1 MAIKDATCPACG
13 KPIKLNDEKPFG
25 FCSFC
30 GHKINIAEYFAPKAQ
45 EIPAMQT
52 ETVKPEP
59 AAAPISAPTP
69 APAAAP
75 SAPSIKITQDAQSSA
90 ISQIEAMYTLCSTEQ
105 EYMGLRQRVLDGTYS
120 DQDKAVMVSELDRL
134 MSKRLHDEL
143 ALEADL
149 PAAKEEVSKLAM
161 GTVLIAVI
169 GLVVTMF
176 FPIALLITAVLVLC
190 CIAGGA
196 KDRKRKKQCVR
207 AHKHLEQYRKL
218 GYKL

>member
-1 MAIKDATCPACG
+1 MAIKDATCPVCG
-13 KPIKLNDEKPFG
+13 KSIKLNDEKPFG

-30 GHKINIAEYFAPKAQ
+30 GHKIDTAEYFGAKGPKASAVQ
-45 EIPAMQT
+45 A
-52 ETVKPEP
+52 ETDKPEP

-69 APAAAP
+69 TPAA
-75 SAPSIKITQDAQSSA
+75 APSIKITQDAQSSA
-90 ISQIEAMYTLCSTEQ
+90 ISQIEAMFTLCSTEQ
-105 EYMGLRQRVLDGTYS
+105 EYMGLRQRVLDGAYS
-120 DQDKAVMVSELDRL
+120 DQNKAVMVSELDRL

-207 AHKHLEQYRKL
+207 AHKRLEQYRKL

>member
-13 KPIKLNDEKPFG
+13 KSIKLNDEKPFG

-30 GHKINIAEYFAPKAQ
+30 GHKIDTAEYFSAKVPKASAVQ
-45 EIPAMQT
+45 AEMD
-52 ETVKPEP
+52 KPEP

-69 APAAAP
+69 TPAA
-75 SAPSIKITQDAQSSA
+75 APSIKITQDAQSSA

-105 EYMGLRQRVLDGTYS
+105 EYMGLRQRVLDGAYS

-169 GLVVTMF
+169 GLVVTAF

-207 AHKHLEQYRKL
+207 AHKRLEQYRKL
-218 GYKL
+218 GYKI

>member
-1 MAIKDATCPACG
+1 
-13 KPIKLNDEKPFG
+13 
-25 FCSFC
+25 
-30 GHKINIAEYFAPKAQ
+30 
-45 EIPAMQT
+45 
-52 ETVKPEP
+52 
-59 AAAPISAPTP
+59 
-69 APAAAP
+69 
-75 SAPSIKITQDAQSSA
+75 
-90 ISQIEAMYTLCSTEQ
+90 
-105 EYMGLRQRVLDGTYS
+105 MGLRQRVLDGTYS

-134 MSKRLHDEL
+134 ISKRLHDEL

-207 AHKHLEQYRKL
+207 AHKRLEQYRKL

>member
-30 GHKINIAEYFAPKAQ
+30 GHKIDTAEYFSAKGSKASAVQ
-45 EIPAMQT
+45 A
-52 ETVKPEP
+52 ETDKPEP

-69 APAAAP
+69 TPAA
-75 SAPSIKITQDAQSSA
+75 APSIKITQDAQSSA

-105 EYMGLRQRVLDGTYS
+105 EYMGLRQRVLDGAYS
-120 DQDKAVMVSELDRL
+120 DQNKAVMVSELDRL

-207 AHKHLEQYRKL
+207 AHKRLEQYRKL

>member
-1 MAIKDATCPACG
+1 MAIKDATCPVCG
-13 KPIKLNDEKPFG
+13 KSIKLNDEKLFG

-30 GHKINIAEYFAPKAQ
+30 GHKIDTAEYFSAKVPKASAVQ
-45 EIPAMQT
+45 A
-52 ETVKPEP
+52 ETDKPEP

-69 APAAAP
+69 TPAAV
-75 SAPSIKITQDAQSSA
+75 PSIKITQDAQSSA

-105 EYMGLRQRVLDGTYS
+105 EYMGLRQRVLDGAYS

-134 MSKRLHDEL
+134 ISKRLHDEL

-207 AHKHLEQYRKL
+207 AHKRLEQYRKL

>member
-13 KPIKLNDEKPFG
+13 KSIKLNDEKPFG

-30 GHKINIAEYFAPKAQ
+30 GHKIDTAEYFSAKGPKASAVQ
-45 EIPAMQT
+45 A
-52 ETVKPEP
+52 ETDKPEP
-59 AAAPISAPTP
+59 AAAPISAPIPT
-69 APAAAP
+69 PAAAP
-75 SAPSIKITQDAQSSA
+75 SIRITQDVQSSA

-105 EYMGLRQRVLDGTYS
+105 EYMGLRQRVLDGAYS
-120 DQDKAVMVSELDRL
+120 DQNKAVMVSELDRL

-207 AHKHLEQYRKL
+207 AHKRLEQYRKL

>member
-13 KPIKLNDEKPFG
+13 KSIKLNDEKPFG

-30 GHKINIAEYFAPKAQ
+30 GHKIDTAEYFSAKVLKASAVQ
-45 EIPAMQT
+45 V
-52 ETVKPEP
+52 ETDKPEP
-59 AAAPISAPTP
+59 AAAPTSASTPTP
-69 APAAAP
+69 AA
-75 SAPSIKITQDAQSSA
+75 APSIKITQDAQSSA

-207 AHKHLEQYRKL
+207 AHKRLEQYRKL
-218 GYKL
+218 GYKI

>member
-13 KPIKLNDEKPFG
+13 KSIKLNDEKPFG

-30 GHKINIAEYFAPKAQ
+30 GHKIDTAEYFSAKGPKASSVQ
-45 EIPAMQT
+45 A
-52 ETVKPEP
+52 ETDKPEP
-59 AAAPISAPTP
+59 AAAPTSASTPTP
-69 APAAAP
+69 AA
-75 SAPSIKITQDAQSSA
+75 APSIKITQDAQSSA

-120 DQDKAVMVSELDRL
+120 DQNKAVMVSELDRL

-207 AHKHLEQYRKL
+207 AHKRLEQYRKL
-218 GYKL
+218 GYKI

>member
-13 KPIKLNDEKPFG
+13 KSIKLNDEKPFG

-30 GHKINIAEYFAPKAQ
+30 GHKIDTAEYFSAKVPKASAVQ
-45 EIPAMQT
+45 A
-52 ETVKPEP
+52 ETDKTEP
-59 AAAPISAPTP
+59 AAAPISAPTST
-69 APAAAP
+69 P
-75 SAPSIKITQDAQSSA
+75 SAAPSIKITQDAQSSA
-90 ISQIEAMYTLCSTEQ
+90 ISQIEAMFTLCSTEQ
-105 EYMGLRQRVLDGTYS
+105 EYMGLRQRVLDGAYS

-134 MSKRLHDEL
+134 MSKRLHNEL

-207 AHKHLEQYRKL
+207 AHKHLAQYRKL

>member
-13 KPIKLNDEKPFG
+13 KSIKLNDEKPFG

-30 GHKINIAEYFAPKAQ
+30 GHKIDTAEYFSAKAPKASAVQ
-45 EIPAMQT
+45 AKT
-52 ETVKPEP
+52 DKPEP
-59 AAAPISAPTP
+59 AAASISAPTP
-69 APAAAP
+69 TPAAV
-75 SAPSIKITQDAQSSA
+75 PSIKITQDAQSSA

-120 DQDKAVMVSELDRL
+120 DQNKAVMVSELDRL

-207 AHKHLEQYRKL
+207 AHKRLEQYRKL

>member
-13 KPIKLNDEKPFG
+13 KSIKLNDEKPFG

-30 GHKINIAEYFAPKAQ
+30 GHKIDTAEYFSAKVPKASAVQ
-45 EIPAMQT
+45 A
-52 ETVKPEP
+52 ETDKPEP

-69 APAAAP
+69 TPAA
-75 SAPSIKITQDAQSSA
+75 APSIKITQDAQSSA

-196 KDRKRKKQCVR
+196 KDRKRKKQWR
-207 AHKHLEQYRKL
+207 PAHKRLEQYRKL

>member
-13 KPIKLNDEKPFG
+13 KSIKLNDEKPFG

-30 GHKINIAEYFAPKAQ
+30 GHKIDTAEYFSAKAPKASAVQ
-45 EIPAMQT
+45 AKT
-52 ETVKPEP
+52 DKPEP
-59 AAAPISAPTP
+59 AAASISAPTP
-69 APAAAP
+69 TPAA
-75 SAPSIKITQDAQSSA
+75 APSIKITQDAQSSA
-90 ISQIEAMYTLCSTEQ
+90 ISQIEAMFTLCSTEQ

-120 DQDKAVMVSELDRL
+120 DQNKAVMVSELDRL

-207 AHKHLEQYRKL
+207 AHKRLEQYRKL
-218 GYKL
+218 GYKI

>member
-1 MAIKDATCPACG
+1 MAIKDATCPVCG
-13 KPIKLNDEKPFG
+13 KSIKLNDEKPFG

-30 GHKINIAEYFAPKAQ
+30 GHKIDTAEYFSAKVPKASAVQ
-45 EIPAMQT
+45 A
-52 ETVKPEP
+52 ETDKPEP
-59 AAAPISAPTP
+59 AAAPISASTPTP
-69 APAAAP
+69 AA
-75 SAPSIKITQDAQSSA
+75 APSIKITQDAQSSA
-90 ISQIEAMYTLCSTEQ
+90 ISQIEAMYTLCSIEQ
-105 EYMGLRQRVLDGTYS
+105 EYMGLRQRVLDGAYS

-149 PAAKEEVSKLAM
+149 PEAKEEVSKLAM

-169 GLVVTMF
+169 GLAVTMF

>member
-1 MAIKDATCPACG
+1 MAIKDATCPVCG
-13 KPIKLNDEKPFG
+13 KSIKLNDEKPFG

-30 GHKINIAEYFAPKAQ
+30 GHKIDTAEYFSAKVPKASAVQ
-45 EIPAMQT
+45 A
-52 ETVKPEP
+52 ETDKPEP
-59 AAAPISAPTP
+59 AAAPISASTPTP
-69 APAAAP
+69 AA
-75 SAPSIKITQDAQSSA
+75 APSIKITQDAQSSA
-90 ISQIEAMYTLCSTEQ
+90 ISQIEAMFTLCSTEQ
-105 EYMGLRQRVLDGTYS
+105 EYMGLRQRVLDGAYS
-120 DQDKAVMVSELDRL
+120 DQNKAVMVSELDRL

-207 AHKHLEQYRKL
+207 AHKRLEQYRKL

>member
-1 MAIKDATCPACG
+1 MAIKDATCPVCG
-13 KPIKLNDEKPFG
+13 KSIKLNDEKPFG

-30 GHKINIAEYFAPKAQ
+30 GHKIDTAEYFSAKGPKASAVQ
-45 EIPAMQT
+45 A
-52 ETVKPEP
+52 ETDKPEP

-69 APAAAP
+69 TPAA
-75 SAPSIKITQDAQSSA
+75 APSIKITQDAQSSA

-105 EYMGLRQRVLDGTYS
+105 EYMGLRQRVLDGAYS
-120 DQDKAVMVSELDRL
+120 DQNKAVMVSELDRL

-207 AHKHLEQYRKL
+207 AHKRLEQYRKL
-218 GYKL
+218 GYRL

>member
-1 MAIKDATCPACG
+1 MAIKDATCPVCG
-13 KPIKLNDEKPFG
+13 KSIKLNDEKPFG

-30 GHKINIAEYFAPKAQ
+30 GHKIDTAEYFSTKVAKASAVQ
-45 EIPAMQT
+45 A
-52 ETVKPEP
+52 ETDKPEP

-69 APAAAP
+69 TPAA
-75 SAPSIKITQDAQSSA
+75 APSIKITQDAQSSA

-105 EYMGLRQRVLDGTYS
+105 EYMGLRQRVLDRAYS

>member
-1 MAIKDATCPACG
+1 MVIKDATCPACG
-13 KPIKLNDEKPFG
+13 KSIKLNDEKPFG

-30 GHKINIAEYFAPKAQ
+30 GHKIDTAEYFSAKVPKASAVQ
-45 EIPAMQT
+45 V
-52 ETVKPEP
+52 ETDKPEP
-59 AAAPISAPTP
+59 AAAPISASTPTP
-69 APAAAP
+69 AA
-75 SAPSIKITQDAQSSA
+75 APSIKITQDAQSSA

-105 EYMGLRQRVLDGTYS
+105 EYMGLRQRVLDGAYS
-120 DQDKAVMVSELDRL
+120 DQNKAVMVSELDRL

>member
-13 KPIKLNDEKPFG
+13 KSIKLNDEKPFG

-30 GHKINIAEYFAPKAQ
+30 GHKIDTAEYFSAKVPKASAVQ
-45 EIPAMQT
+45 AEMD
-52 ETVKPEP
+52 KPEP
-59 AAAPISAPTP
+59 AAAPISASTPTP
-69 APAAAP
+69 AA
-75 SAPSIKITQDAQSSA
+75 APSIKITQDAQSSA

-105 EYMGLRQRVLDGTYS
+105 EYMGLRQRVLDGAYS

-207 AHKHLEQYRKL
+207 AHKRLEQYRKL
-218 GYKL
+218 GYKI

>member
-13 KPIKLNDEKPFG
+13 KSIKLNDEKPFG

-30 GHKINIAEYFAPKAQ
+30 GHKIDTAEYFSAKGPKASAVQ
-45 EIPAMQT
+45 A
-52 ETVKPEP
+52 ETDKTEP
-59 AAAPISAPTP
+59 AAAPISASTPTP
-69 APAAAP
+69 AA
-75 SAPSIKITQDAQSSA
+75 APSIKITQDAQSSA

-134 MSKRLHDEL
+134 ISKRLHDEL

-207 AHKHLEQYRKL
+207 AHKRLEQYRKL

>member
-1 MAIKDATCPACG
+1 MAIKDATCPVCG
-13 KPIKLNDEKPFG
+13 KSIKLNDEKPFG

-30 GHKINIAEYFAPKAQ
+30 GHKIDTAEYFSAKGPKASAVQ
-45 EIPAMQT
+45 A
-52 ETVKPEP
+52 ETDKPEP

-69 APAAAP
+69 TPAT
-75 SAPSIKITQDAQSSA
+75 APSIKITQDAQSSA

-105 EYMGLRQRVLDGTYS
+105 EYMGLRQRVLDGAYS

-176 FPIALLITAVLVLC
+176 FPIALLITAVLVLG

-196 KDRKRKKQCVR
+196 KDRKRKKQCDR
-207 AHKHLEQYRKL
+207 AHKRLEQYRKL

>member
-13 KPIKLNDEKPFG
+13 KSIKLNDEKPFG

-30 GHKINIAEYFAPKAQ
+30 GHKIDTAEYFSAKVPKASAVQ
-45 EIPAMQT
+45 A
-52 ETVKPEP
+52 ETDKPEP

-69 APAAAP
+69 TPAAAP
-75 SAPSIKITQDAQSSA
+75 FIKITQDAQSSA
-90 ISQIEAMYTLCSTEQ
+90 ISQIEAMFTLCSTEQ

-143 ALEADL
+143 VLEVDL

-207 AHKHLEQYRKL
+207 AHKRLEQYRKL

>member
-13 KPIKLNDEKPFG
+13 KSIKLNDEKPFG

-30 GHKINIAEYFAPKAQ
+30 GHKIDTAEYFSAKAPKASAVQ
-45 EIPAMQT
+45 AKT
-52 ETVKPEP
+52 DKPEP
-59 AAAPISAPTP
+59 AAASISAPTP
-69 APAAAP
+69 TPAA
-75 SAPSIKITQDAQSSA
+75 APSIKITQDAQSSA
-90 ISQIEAMYTLCSTEQ
+90 ISQIEAMFTLCSTEQ
-105 EYMGLRQRVLDGTYS
+105 EYMGLRQRVLDGAYS
-120 DQDKAVMVSELDRL
+120 DRDKVVMVSELDRL

-207 AHKHLEQYRKL
+207 AHKRLEQYRKL

>member
-13 KPIKLNDEKPFG
+13 KSIKLNDEKPFG

-30 GHKINIAEYFAPKAQ
+30 GHKIDTAEYFSAKAPKASAVQ
-45 EIPAMQT
+45 V
-52 ETVKPEP
+52 ETDKPEP

-69 APAAAP
+69 TPAA
-75 SAPSIKITQDAQSSA
+75 APSIKITQDAQSSA

-120 DQDKAVMVSELDRL
+120 DQNKAVMVSELDRL

-161 GTVLIAVI
+161 GRDDV
-169 GLVVTMF
+169 
-176 FPIALLITAVLVLC
+176 FPDCAADYRRSGAVLHRGRREGPQEKETVRP
-190 CIAGGA
+190 GA
-196 KDRKRKKQCVR
+196 
-207 AHKHLEQYRKL
+207 
-218 GYKL
+218 

>member
-13 KPIKLNDEKPFG
+13 KSIKLNDEKPFG

-30 GHKINIAEYFAPKAQ
+30 GHKIDMAEYFNAKVPKASAVQ
-45 EIPAMQT
+45 A
-52 ETVKPEP
+52 ETDKPEP

-69 APAAAP
+69 TPAA
-75 SAPSIKITQDAQSSA
+75 APSIKITQDAQSSA

-105 EYMGLRQRVLDGTYS
+105 EYMGLRQRVLDGAYS
-120 DQDKAVMVSELDRL
+120 DQDKVVMVSELDRL
-134 MSKRLHDEL
+134 MSKRMHNEL

-207 AHKHLEQYRKL
+207 AHKRLEQYRKL

>member
-1 MAIKDATCPACG
+1 MAIKDATCPACC

-30 GHKINIAEYFAPKAQ
+30 GHKIDTAEYFSAKVPKASAVQ
-45 EIPAMQT
+45 A
-52 ETVKPEP
+52 ETDKPEP
-59 AAAPISAPTP
+59 AAAPISASTPTP
-69 APAAAP
+69 AA
-75 SAPSIKITQDAQSSA
+75 APSIKITQDAQSSA

-120 DQDKAVMVSELDRL
+120 DQNKAVMVSELDRL

>member
-1 MAIKDATCPACG
+1 MAIKDATCPVCG
-13 KPIKLNDEKPFG
+13 KSIKLNDEKPFG

-30 GHKINIAEYFAPKAQ
+30 GHKIDTAEYFSAKGPKASAVQ
-45 EIPAMQT
+45 A
-52 ETVKPEP
+52 ETDKPEP

-69 APAAAP
+69 TPAA
-75 SAPSIKITQDAQSSA
+75 APSIKITQDAQSSA

-105 EYMGLRQRVLDGTYS
+105 EYMGLRQRVLDGACS
-120 DQDKAVMVSELDRL
+120 DQNKAVMVSELDRL

-190 CIAGGA
+190 CIASGA

-207 AHKHLEQYRKL
+207 AHKRLEQYRKL

>member
-13 KPIKLNDEKPFG
+13 KSIKLNDEKPFG

-30 GHKINIAEYFAPKAQ
+30 GHKIDTAEYFSAKVPKASAVQ
-45 EIPAMQT
+45 AA
-52 ETVKPEP
+52 PEP

-69 APAAAP
+69 TPAA
-75 SAPSIKITQDAQSSA
+75 APSIKITQDAQSSA

-207 AHKHLEQYRKL
+207 AHKRLEQYRKL

>member
-1 MAIKDATCPACG
+1 MAIKDATCPACC

-30 GHKINIAEYFAPKAQ
+30 GHKINTAEYFASKASAVQ
-45 EIPAMQT
+45 A
-52 ETVKPEP
+52 ETDKPEP
-59 AAAPISAPTP
+59 AAAPISASTPTP
-69 APAAAP
+69 AA
-75 SAPSIKITQDAQSSA
+75 APSIKITQDAQSSA

-105 EYMGLRQRVLDGTYS
+105 EYMGLRQRVLDGAYS

-134 MSKRLHDEL
+134 MSKRLHNEL

>member
-1 MAIKDATCPACG
+1 MAIKDATCPVCG
-13 KPIKLNDEKPFG
+13 KSIKLNDEKPFG

-30 GHKINIAEYFAPKAQ
+30 GHKIDTAEYFSAKVPKASDVQ
-45 EIPAMQT
+45 V
-52 ETVKPEP
+52 ETDKPEP

-69 APAAAP
+69 TPAA
-75 SAPSIKITQDAQSSA
+75 APSIKITQDAQSSA
-90 ISQIEAMYTLCSTEQ
+90 ISQIEAMFTLCSTEQ
-105 EYMGLRQRVLDGTYS
+105 EYMGLRQRVLDGAYS

-207 AHKHLEQYRKL
+207 AHKRLEQYRKL

>member
-1 MAIKDATCPACG
+1 MAIKDATCPVCG
-13 KPIKLNDEKPFG
+13 KSIKLNDEKPFG

-30 GHKINIAEYFAPKAQ
+30 GHKIDTAEYFSAKVPKASAVQ
-45 EIPAMQT
+45 A
-52 ETVKPEP
+52 ETDKPEP

-69 APAAAP
+69 TPAAAP
-75 SAPSIKITQDAQSSA
+75 FIKITQDAQSSA
-90 ISQIEAMYTLCSTEQ
+90 ISQIEAMFTLCSTEQ
-105 EYMGLRQRVLDGTYS
+105 EYMGLRQRVLDGAYS

-176 FPIALLITAVLVLC
+176 FPIALLISAVLVLC

-207 AHKHLEQYRKL
+207 AHKRLEQYRKL

>member
-13 KPIKLNDEKPFG
+13 KSIKLNDEKPFG

-30 GHKINIAEYFAPKAQ
+30 GHKIDTAEYFSAKVPKASAVQ
-45 EIPAMQT
+45 AEMD
-52 ETVKPEP
+52 KPEP

-69 APAAAP
+69 TPAA
-75 SAPSIKITQDAQSSA
+75 APSIKITQDAQSSA

-105 EYMGLRQRVLDGTYS
+105 EYMGLRQRVLDGAYS

-169 GLVVTMF
+169 GLVVTVF

-207 AHKHLEQYRKL
+207 AHKRLEQYRKL

>member
-13 KPIKLNDEKPFG
+13 KSIKLNDEKPFG

-30 GHKINIAEYFAPKAQ
+30 GHKIDTAEYLSAKVPKASAVQ
-45 EIPAMQT
+45 A
-52 ETVKPEP
+52 ETDKPEL

-69 APAAAP
+69 TPAA
-75 SAPSIKITQDAQSSA
+75 APSIKITQDAQSSA

-105 EYMGLRQRVLDGTYS
+105 EYMGLRQRVLDGAYS

-207 AHKHLEQYRKL
+207 AHKRLEQYRKL

>member
-45 EIPAMQT
+45 EIPAVQA
-52 ETVKPEP
+52 ESVKPEP
-59 AAAPISAPTP
+59 AAAPISASTPTP
-69 APAAAP
+69 AA
-75 SAPSIKITQDAQSSA
+75 APSIKITQDAQSSA

-196 KDRKRKKQCVR
+196 KDRKRKKQCFR

>member
-13 KPIKLNDEKPFG
+13 KSIKLNDEKPFG

-30 GHKINIAEYFAPKAQ
+30 GHKIDTAEYFSAKVPKASAVQ
-45 EIPAMQT
+45 A
-52 ETVKPEP
+52 ETDKPEP

-69 APAAAP
+69 TPAAAP
-75 SAPSIKITQDAQSSA
+75 FIKITQDAQSSA
-90 ISQIEAMYTLCSTEQ
+90 ISQIEAMFTLCSTEQ
-105 EYMGLRQRVLDGTYS
+105 EYMGLRQRVLDGAYS

-207 AHKHLEQYRKL
+207 AHKRLEQYRKL
-218 GYKL
+218 GYKI

>member
-1 MAIKDATCPACG
+1 MAIKDATCPACC

-30 GHKINIAEYFAPKAQ
+30 GHKIDMAEYFSAKVPKVSAVQ
-45 EIPAMQT
+45 V
-52 ETVKPEP
+52 ETDKPEP

-69 APAAAP
+69 TPAA
-75 SAPSIKITQDAQSSA
+75 APSIKITQDAQSSA

-120 DQDKAVMVSELDRL
+120 DQNKAVMVSELDRL

>member
-13 KPIKLNDEKPFG
+13 KSIKLNDEKPFG

-30 GHKINIAEYFAPKAQ
+30 GHKIDTAEYFSAKAPKASAVQ
-45 EIPAMQT
+45 V
-52 ETVKPEP
+52 ETDKPEP
-59 AAAPISAPTP
+59 AAAPISASTPTP
-69 APAAAP
+69 AA
-75 SAPSIKITQDAQSSA
+75 APSIKITQDAQSSA
-90 ISQIEAMYTLCSTEQ
+90 ISQIEAMFTLCSTEQ
-105 EYMGLRQRVLDGTYS
+105 EYMGLRQRVLDGAYS

-207 AHKHLEQYRKL
+207 AHKRLEQYRKL